1 MNMKEVA
8 KLAGVSTS
16 TVSKVINGKDKDIS
30 EKTRKK
36 VLEIVETSN
45 YIPYFKYLE
54 KDNLKNSMIGLIIRR
69 NHRERETIVMAA
81 EAAANRHGY
90 QLLIRYIENKAEIS
104 ECLESM
110 ARKKVTGVILD
121 SEEYFPAGKLENRIV
136 YLNQTEEFDERQP
149 VSLYYRLSEA
159 GKIAGE
165 HLIKCGHTRIAC
177 IVYREDRGI
186 IEGYRSAMRGR
197 NLAVRN
203 AWIYEGAHADDMEKT
218 GIERCLSENVT
229 AVICGNREIA
239 CSLCKVLERNRMT
252 VPNELSVIAVG
263 DDILLDILED
273 GITAV
278 KLPAETIGTEAVSCL
293 LHMVKDGKPLELMKK
308 FSSSVTERRSV
319 RAPLCQQQGDKIVVV
334 GTMNMD
340 ITIEMSRIPVAG
352 ETQIAKSVH
361 QFPGGKGGNQAIG
374 VGKLGGQIYIIGCL
388 GNDRDG
394 RMIYES
400 LLENNVRTDGVV
412 FDNSVSTG
420 KAYISLDQNGE
431 STIVVYRGA
440 NQCLNMEHMNRFRHL
455 FQGARYCLLSLE
467 VADGIAEYTIRCC
480 NRNGT
485 EVILKPSNVES
496 VKEELLK
503 QIAYVVPNEN
513 ELHMIV
519 PGPQTLEEK
528 AGWLREKGVKHV
540 IVTLAERGCYLQDD
554 EHSLYFPGTGF
565 EAVDTTGGADSF
577 ISALAVYL
585 NEGRPLL
592 AAIRFAI
599 YASGIS
605 VTRYGAQPSLPD
617 RRAVDVYEDEI
628 YGWM

>member
-36 VLEIVETSN
+36 VLEIVESSN
-45 YIPYFKYLE
+45 YVPYLKYLE
-54 KDNLKNSMIGLIIRR
+54 KDNLKNAMIGLIMRS
-69 NHRERETIVMAA
+69 NVGERETAVMAA
-81 EAAANRHGY
+81 EAAGNRYGY
-90 QLLIRYIENKAEIS
+90 QLLIRYVEDKAEIS
-104 ECLESM
+104 ECMESM
-110 ARKKVTGVILD
+110 ARKKAAGVILD
-121 SEEYFPAGKLENRIV
+121 SEEYFPAEKLENRIV
-136 YLNQTEEFDERQP
+136 YLNQNEEFDERQP

-159 GKIAGE
+159 GNLAVEYLAGF
-165 HLIKCGHTRIAC
+165 GHRRIAC
-177 IVYREDRGI
+177 IVYREDKSM
-186 IEGYRSAMRGR
+186 IEGYRSAMRAR
-197 NLAVRN
+197 NLTIRN
-203 AWIYEGAHADDMEKT
+203 NWIYEGVCADDVEKT
-218 GIERCLSENVT
+218 GIEQCLNENVT
-229 AVICGNREIA
+229 AVICGSREIA
-239 CSLCKVLERNRMT
+239 CSLCKVLQRNRMT
-252 VPNELSVIAVG
+252 IPNELSVIVVG
-263 DDILLDILED
+263 DDALLDILED

-278 KLPAETIGTEAVSCL
+278 KLPAEKLGNEAVACL
-293 LHMVKDGKPLELMKK
+293 LHMIKEGKPSGLMKK
-308 FSSSVTERRSV
+308 FSPAVTERRSV
-319 RAPLCQQQGDKIVVV
+319 RAPMCQRQGERIVVV

-340 ITIEMSRIPVAG
+340 ITIEMSRIPIAG
-352 ETQIAKSVH
+352 ETQIAKNVH

-394 RMIYES
+394 RLIYES
-400 LLENNVRTDGVV
+400 LLDNNVRTDGVV
-412 FDNSVSTG
+412 FDKSVSTG

-455 FQGARYCLLSLE
+455 FQNARYCLLSLE

-480 NRNGT
+480 SRNGT

-496 VKEELLK
+496 VKEELLE
-503 QIAYVVPNEN
+503 QTAYVVPNEN

-519 PGPQTLEEK
+519 PGPQSLEEK
-528 AGWLREKGVKHV
+528 AEWLRERGVKHV
-540 IVTLAERGCYLQDD
+540 IVTLGERGCYLQDD
-554 EHSLYFPGTGF
+554 EHSMYFPGTGF

-585 NEGRPLL
+585 SEGRPLL
-592 AAIRFAI
+592 SAIRFAI

-617 RRAVDVYEDEI
+617 RKAVDVYEDEI
-628 YGWM
+628 YG

>member
-1 MNMKEVA
+1 MNIKEVA

-36 VLEIVETSN
+36 VLEIVETAN
-45 YIPYFKYLE
+45 YVPYLKYLE
-54 KDNLKNSMIGLIIRR
+54 KENLKSSLIGLIIRR

-81 EAAANRHGY
+81 EAAANRYRY
-90 QLLIRYIENKAEIS
+90 QMLIRYIEDTSEIP
-104 ECLESM
+104 ECMEAM

-121 SEEYFPAGKLENRIV
+121 TKEYFPAGKFENRII

-149 VSLYYRLSEA
+149 VSFYYRLSEA
-159 GKIAGE
+159 GKLAAE
-165 HLIKCGHTRIAC
+165 HMIKTGHQKIAC
-177 IVYREDRGI
+177 IAYREDKGI

-197 NLAVRN
+197 NFPIRN
-203 AWIYEGAHADDMEKT
+203 TWIYEGDSAEDVEKI
-218 GIERCLSENVT
+218 GIEQCLNEKVT
-229 AVICGNREIA
+229 AIICGCREIV
-239 CSLCKVLERNRMT
+239 CSLCKILERNQMT
-252 VPNELSVIAVG
+252 VPNRLSVIAVG
-263 DDILLDILED
+263 DDALLEILGD

-278 KLPAETIGTEAVSCL
+278 KLPAEMIGSEAVECL
-293 LHMVKDGKPLELMKK
+293 LHMIKDGKQIELMRK
-308 FSSSVTERRSV
+308 FSPSVTERRSV
-319 RAPLCQQQGDKIVVV
+319 MEPVCQRQGEKIVVV
-334 GTMNMD
+334 GTMNLD
-340 ITIEMSRIPVAG
+340 ITIEMSRIPIAG

-388 GNDRDG
+388 GNDREG
-394 RMIYES
+394 RLIYES

-440 NQCLNMEHMNRFRHL
+440 NQCLNMEHMNRFRYL
-455 FQGARYCLLSLE
+455 FQNARYCLLSME
-467 VADGIAEYTIRCC
+467 VEGEIVDYTIRCC
-480 NRNGT
+480 RRNGT

-496 VKEELLK
+496 VKEELLE
-503 QIAYVVPNEN
+503 QIAYMVPNEN

-519 PGPQTLEEK
+519 PGTKTLEEK
-528 AGWLREKGVKHV
+528 AEWLRDKGVKHV
-540 IVTLAERGCYLQDD
+540 IVTLGERGCYLQDE
-554 EHSLYFPGTGF
+554 EHSIYFPGTGF

-585 NEGRPLL
+585 SEGRPLL
-592 AAIRFAI
+592 AAVRFAI

-605 VTRYGAQPSLPD
+605 VTRYGVQPALPD

-628 YGWM
+628 YG

>member
-1 MNMKEVA
+1 MNIKEVA

-36 VLEIVETSN
+36 VLEIVEAAN
-45 YIPYFKYLE
+45 YVPYLKYLE
-54 KDNLKNSMIGLIIRR
+54 KENLKSSLIGLIIRR

-81 EAAANRHGY
+81 EAAANRYGY
-90 QLLIRYIENKAEIS
+90 QMLIRYIEDTAEIS
-104 ECLESM
+104 ECMEAM

-121 SEEYFPAGKLENRIV
+121 AKEYFPAGKFENRII
-136 YLNQTEEFDERQP
+136 YLSQTEEFDQRQT
-149 VSLYYRLSEA
+149 VSFYYRLSEA
-159 GKIAGE
+159 GKLAAE
-165 HLIKCGHTRIAC
+165 YMIKSGHQKIAC
-177 IVYREDRGI
+177 IVYREDRNI
-186 IEGYRSAMRGR
+186 IEGYRSAMRSR
-197 NLAVRN
+197 NFPIRN
-203 AWIYEGAHADDMEKT
+203 TWIYAGEGAEDIEKT
-218 GIERCLSENVT
+218 GIEQCLNEKVT
-229 AVICGNREIA
+229 AIICGSREIV
-239 CSLCKVLERNRMT
+239 CSLCKILERNQMT
-252 VPNELSVIAVG
+252 VPNRLSVIAVG
-263 DDILLDILED
+263 DDALLEILGD

-278 KLPAETIGTEAVSCL
+278 KLPAETIGSEAVECL
-293 LHMVKDGKPLELMKK
+293 LHMIKDGKQIELMRK
-308 FSSSVTERRSV
+308 FSPSVTERRSV
-319 RAPLCQQQGDKIVVV
+319 MEPVCQRQGEKIVVV
-334 GTMNMD
+334 GTMNLD
-340 ITIEMSRIPVAG
+340 ITIEMSRIPIAG

-394 RMIYES
+394 RLIYES

-440 NQCLNMEHMNRFRHL
+440 NQCLNIEHMNRFRHL
-455 FQGARYCLLSLE
+455 FQNARYCLLSME
-467 VADGIAEYTIRCC
+467 VEGEIVDYTVRCC
-480 NRNGT
+480 RRNGT

-496 VKEELLK
+496 VKEELLE
-503 QIAYVVPNEN
+503 QIAYMVPNEN

-519 PGPQTLEEK
+519 PGTKTLEEK
-528 AGWLREKGVKHV
+528 AEWLRDKGVKHV
-540 IVTLAERGCYLQDD
+540 IVTLGERGCYLQDE

-585 NEGRPLL
+585 SEGRPLI

-605 VTRYGAQPSLPD
+605 VTRYGVQPALPD

-628 YGWM
+628 YG